1 MQLDRHTPPGIYF
14 VTGTL
19 GSLIIERTATATG
32 IRTVARPVDS
42 ASTPLW
48 SGWRLT
54 LSEPV
59 TIESAV
65 HVVCQ
70 VIRGGVATA
79 LFNHALANSEM

>member
-1 MQLDRHTPPGIYF
+1 M
-14 VTGTL
+14 TGTL
-19 GSLIIERTATATG
+19 GSVIVERTATVIG
-32 IRTVARPVDS
+32 IRAVARPVDS
-42 ASTPLW
+42 VSTPLW